1 MPRLELSGRAV
12 RDLRV
17 LPLGQRARLRAALD
31 SIRADPEGGKR
42 LRGEFAGL
50 RSWRV
55 GSYRI
60 IYEFSQDVIEVVSVG
75 HRSAIH
81 RQP

>member
-1 MPRLELSGRAV
+1 MPPVALSGRAE
-12 RDLRV
+12 RDLKA
-17 LPLGQRARLRAALD
+17 LPPSVRARLRAALD
-31 SIRADPEGGKR
+31 NISANPEVGKR

-60 IYEFSQDVIEVVSVG
+60 IYQYSQDTIMIVTLG
-75 HRSAIH
+75 HRAAVYRH
-81 RQP
+81 Q